1 MKISKQHLGV
11 SQTAIALALL
21 AAFGPAR
28 ADDGQSVAELTTPSS
43 FVSVGA
49 GAVSG
54 DSKDR
59 ALFGQ
64 YNGMRDNSA
73 YGLLNFDYLK
83 RDDATGTWLQFNGT
97 DLGLST
103 RELGFRYDKQGD
115 WKVKA
120 GYSEL
125 ERIYP
130 RTINTGMTG
139 VGTSTPTIN
148 RLATPGSGTD
158 VDLKTKRKNAMLGFE
173 KWVSPSLQFVTE
185 FKNEDKDGAR
195 LWGRGYDCAAY
206 VCGSSTTAAISQA
219 AFVKNALLLVAEPIN
234 SNTKQIDAKLNFHD
248 EKLML
253 SAGYYGS
260 FYSNSNGSLNPVVP
274 NLFNNGLGQPFPGY
288 PAVGTNIIAGGG
300 TSLQNNLQSA
310 MALPPDNQAH
320 QIYIDGNYAFTP
332 KTKANFKYAYTHAT
346 QNASFAGAGLSGA
359 PAGMTDLGGRVDT
372 ILAQVGF
379 TTRPIDKLS
388 LLANVRYENKDD
400 KTPNAL
406 YNVEA
411 TAVTPAT
418 TPASYTNVGEF
429 WNNNHVT
436 STKVNGKLEASYLLP
451 ANYRATIGA
460 DYASVE
466 REVPTPAGD
475 EIVAGLGGLRARNS
489 ETGYRL
495 ELRRNMSE
503 TLNGAIGYSSSKRGG
518 SDWTSLQ
525 TSAAAVA
532 AGAGYGATVPAST
545 LVGLSATTIMPM
557 NMVDLERDKWKLSAD
572 WTPSERLTVQ
582 VSLED
587 GKDKNTNFFNPV
599 AGGKGW
605 RDSDFKMY
613 SLDMSFALSDNW
625 KLNGYASYGDQ
636 TLHINHSTGYLLALN
651 DRSDAFGLGVDGK
664 LSSKL
669 LVGANLAYLSDI
681 NKYGIDAAPSAT
693 GAPASATNLA
703 QAAIGLPDVTFRTTT
718 LSFFGKYALQKNADI
733 RLDLIHQ
740 RARLVEWTWASNGV
754 PFTFADNTT
763 VGAKQTQNVSFIGVT
778 YIYKFQ

>member
-21 AAFGPAR
+21 AAFGPAC
-28 ADDGQSVAELTTPSS
+28 ADDGQSVAELTTPES
-43 FVSVGA
+43 FVSVGV

-64 YNGMRDNSA
+64 YNGMRDHSA

-219 AFVKNALLLVAEPIN
+219 AFVKNALLLLAEPIN

-359 PAGMTDLGGRVDT
+359 PAGVTDLGGRVDT
-372 ILAQVGF
+372 VLAQVGF

-418 TPASYTNVGEF
+418 NPASYTNVGEF

-460 DYASVE
+460 DYASIE

-525 TSAAAVA
+525 TSAAAAA

-572 WTPSERLTVQ
+572 WTPSERMTVQ

-605 RDSDFKMY
+605 RDSAFKMY
-613 SLDMSFALSDNW
+613 SLDMSYALTDNW

-636 TLHINHSTGYLLALN
+636 TLHINHSTGYMLALN

-669 LVGANLAYLSDI
+669 LVGANLSYLNDI

-693 GAPASATNLA
+693 GAPATAANLA

-718 LSFFGKYALQKNADI
+718 LSFFGKYALQKNADV

>member
-28 ADDGQSVAELTTPSS
+28 AEDGQSVAELTTPES
-43 FVSVGA
+43 FVSVGVA
-49 GAVSG
+49 GVSG

-64 YNGMRDNSA
+64 YNGMRNDDF

-83 RDDATGTWLQFNGT
+83 RDNATGTWTEFKGSN
-97 DLGLST
+97 LGLST
-103 RELGFRYDKQGD
+103 RELGFRRDVQGN

-120 GYSEL
+120 EYSEL
-125 ERIYP
+125 ERYYP

-139 VGTSTPTIN
+139 VGTTTPTIN
-148 RLATPGSGTD
+148 RLAAPGTGTD
-158 VDLKTKRKNAMLGFE
+158 VDLKTKRKNALLGFE
-173 KWVSPSLQFVTE
+173 KWVSPSLQFVAE

-195 LWGRGYDCAAY
+195 LWGRGYDCASY

-219 AFVKNALLLVAEPIN
+219 AFVKNAVLLLAEPIK
-234 SNTKQIDAKLNFHD
+234 SNTKQIDAKFNFHD

-260 FYSNSNGSLNPVVP
+260 FYTNSYGSLNPVVP

-300 TSLQNNLQSA
+300 MSLQGVLQTP
-310 MALPPDNQAH
+310 MALAPDNQAH
-320 QIYIDGNYAFTP
+320 QIYFDGNYAFTP
-332 KTKANFKYAYTHAT
+332 TTKANFKYAYTHAT
-346 QNASFAGAGLSGA
+346 QNDNFVGMGLSGA
-359 PAGMTDLGGRVDT
+359 PSGMTDLGGRVDT
-372 ILAQVGF
+372 VLAQFGL
-379 TTRPIDKLS
+379 TTRPIDKLT

-495 ELRRNMSE
+495 ELRKSMSE

-557 NMVDLERDKWKLSAD
+557 NMVDLERDKWKVSAD
-572 WTPSERLTVQ
+572 WMPTERLTVQ
-582 VSLED
+582 VALEN
-587 GKDKNTNFFNPV
+587 GKDKNTNFYNPV

-605 RDSDFKMY
+605 RDSDFKLY
-613 SLDMSFALSDNW
+613 SLDMAFALTDNW
-625 KLNGYASYGDQ
+625 RLTGYASYGDQ
-636 TLHINHSTGYLLALN
+636 TLHINHSTGYLLGLN
-651 DRSDAFGLGVDGK
+651 DRNDAVGIGLDGK

-669 LVGANLAYLSDI
+669 QVGANLSYLNDV

-693 GAPASATNLA
+693 GAPASAANLA

-740 RARLVEWTWASNGV
+740 RNRLVEWTWMNNGV
-754 PFTFADNTT
+754 PFAYADNTT
-763 VGAKQTQNVSFIGVT
+763 VGAQQQQNVSFIGVS